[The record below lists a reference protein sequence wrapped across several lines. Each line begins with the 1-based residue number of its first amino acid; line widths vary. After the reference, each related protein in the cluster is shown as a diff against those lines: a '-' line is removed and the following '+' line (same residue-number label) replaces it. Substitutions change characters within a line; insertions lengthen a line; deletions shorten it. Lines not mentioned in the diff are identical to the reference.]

1 MTAARGGTTRPSG
14 SHACSHPA
22 LPSGVQ
28 IDAVVLES
36 PYTNIREA
44 AAHIPVTKVSPGG
57 SAHGVPQRWQPR
69 CPRALPQQGEE
80 RTHQSHSLAP
90 LQLSPWQIYRQ
101 FPGFGYLILDSLA
114 LGNMIFPSDEK

>member
-1 MTAARGGTTRPSG
+1 MGSPSG
-14 SHACSHPA
+14 
-22 LPSGVQ
+22 G
-28 IDAVVLES
+28 
-36 PYTNIREA
+36 
-44 AAHIPVTKVSPGG
+44 SPG
-57 SAHGVPQRWQPR
+57 VPGLSPW
-69 CPRALPQQGEE
+69 QGEE